1 MNISIGQGY
10 TLVTPLHVAN
20 MMAMVCNSG
29 KIYKPHLLKEVRD
42 PSNHN
47 EVVRDV
53 KPEILH
59 QSTVA
64 PEVWKE
70 VQRDL
75 RYTISDGTAVYPMHN
90 KTVQIAGKTG
100 TAEVN
105 GYGKDHWHSWMAAYA
120 PFDAPPEDQYVVVV
134 LVEAANKWE
143 WWAPYATNIII
154 QGLFND
160 QTFDEAVDA
169 LKFRYLLNQQAAQG
183 GRRE

>member
-1 MNISIGQGY
+1 MNMSIGQGF

-42 PSNHN
+42 PSKDN
-47 EVVRDV
+47 EVVDTIQREV
-53 KPEILH
+53 LH
-59 QSTVA
+59 TSTVSQD
-64 PEVWKE
+64 VWRE

-75 RYTISDGTAVYPMHN
+75 RYTISDGTAIIPMAN
-90 KTVQIAGKTG
+90 KTVKIAGKTG

-105 GYGKDHWHSWMAAYA
+105 GYGKNHWHSWMVAYA

-134 LVEAANKWE
+134 LVEAVNKWE

-154 QGLFND
+154 QGIIND
-160 QTFDEAVDA
+160 QTFEESVDA
-169 LKFRYLLNQQAAQG
+169 LKFRYLLNQQNSHG